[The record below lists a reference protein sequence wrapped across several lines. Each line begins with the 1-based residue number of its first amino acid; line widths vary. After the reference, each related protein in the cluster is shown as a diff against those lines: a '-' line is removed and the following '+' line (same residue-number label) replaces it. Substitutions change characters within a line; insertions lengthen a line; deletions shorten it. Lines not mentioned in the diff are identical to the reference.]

1 MKFSK
6 QFNVIIFLLT
16 LLTFWYSCDSDKKI
30 TRPTGSVAFEI
41 PPLDYEAI
49 SQATP
54 LGNINPPG
62 HTFPTNHIGFYIKG
76 TNLVEVKAMAAGTIR
91 SVYHNSSFNDYRIEF
106 KHTETFYSYFDHVK
120 NLSPGIIKDA
130 KVNTGD
136 LIGYGDPAVA
146 AIDLG
151 VVDYD
156 STRNFIVPGRYHE
169 FYLYCGNP
177 YVYFV
182 ADVREKLL
190 AKNPRLLEPRGGK
203 IDFDID
209 GRLSGNWFLEGT
221 PIAWNASSY
230 EYGSSQLSFVYDMY
244 DPTQICISTGG
255 TLKLAPFVYGVKGN
269 TPDHGEISLSSGIIK
284 YEITSSPAAVM
295 LVQLLETRKIKVE
308 VFPNQTKEQVAA
320 FTNEAKIYVR

>member
-1 MKFSK
+1 VKFSK
-6 QFNVIIFLLT
+6 HFSCILSLLT
-16 LLTFWYSCDSDKKI
+16 LLTFWYSCDKDKKI
-30 TRPTGSVAFEI
+30 TGPTGSITFEI
-41 PPLDYEAI
+41 SPLDYETI

-54 LGNINPPG
+54 LGNMNPPG

-91 SVYHNSSFNDYRIEF
+91 SVYYNSNFKDYRIEF

-120 NLSPGIIKDA
+120 NLSPAIKQDA
-130 KVNTGD
+130 QVNIGD

-156 STRNFIVPGRYHE
+156 STKNFIVPGRYHE
-169 FYLYCGNP
+169 FSLYCGNP
-177 YVYFV
+177 YFYFV

-190 AKNPRLLEPRGGK
+190 AKNPRVLEPRGGK
-203 IDFDID
+203 IDFDRD
-209 GRLSGNWFLEGT
+209 GKLSGNWFLEST

-230 EYGSSQLSFVYDMY
+230 QYASSQLCFVYDMY
-244 DPTQICISTGG
+244 DPTKIRISAGG

-269 TPDHGEISLSSGIIK
+269 TPDHGEISVSSGIIK
-284 YEITSSPAAVM
+284 YEITSSPTAVM
-295 LVQLLETRKIKVE
+295 LVQLIESRKIKAE
-308 VFPNQTKEQVAA
+308 VFPNRTKDQVAA
-320 FTNEAKIYVR
+320 FTSEAKIYVR